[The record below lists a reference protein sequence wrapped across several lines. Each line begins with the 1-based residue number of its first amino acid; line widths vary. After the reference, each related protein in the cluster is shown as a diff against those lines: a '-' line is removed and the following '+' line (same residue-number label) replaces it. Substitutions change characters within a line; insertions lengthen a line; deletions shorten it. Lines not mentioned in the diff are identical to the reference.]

1 MTNLEDARAEIVSF
15 DTEPL
20 ILVNEAD
27 EPVGALSKVDC
38 HKHGGIL
45 HRAFSLFVF
54 NEQGELLVHQRA
66 ASKPL
71 WPGYWSN
78 SCCSHP
84 RVGESMDH
92 AIARR
97 SQEELGFAT
106 AMSFVYKFEYTAH
119 FSDLG
124 TEHELCSVY
133 TGEYHG
139 EPDINVEEISD
150 YRWMSAAEVDAFI
163 ADETQPTTPW
173 FAMEWQQLKSRGIV

>member
-106 AMSFVYKFEYTAH
+106 AMSFVYKFEY
-119 FSDLG
+119 
-124 TEHELCSVY
+124 
-133 TGEYHG
+133 HG
-139 EPDINVEEISD
+139 EPNINVEEISD

>member
-1 MTNLEDARAEIVSF
+1 MTNLEDPRAEIVSF

-54 NEQGELLVHQRA
+54 NEQSQLLVHRRA

-71 WPGYWSN
+71 WPCYWSN

-133 TGEYHG
+133 IGEYRG
-139 EPDINVEEISD
+139 EPHINVEEISD

-163 ADETQPTTPW
+163 ADETSLTTPW